1 MLQSSMKVE
10 IWSDVVCPWCYIGK
24 RRFEAALA
32 MFEHRDDVEL
42 VWRSFELDPSTP
54 HSNDIQGTYAERLA
68 RKYRTSLEQA
78 EGMLA
83 NMTQVAASEGLRFRF
98 DLSRGGNTFD
108 AHRLLHLAL
117 ERGVQDELKER
128 LDKATFSEGLAVS
141 DHDSLT
147 ALAVEVGLDEAEV
160 RDVLASDRYADA
172 VRADEAAARE
182 LDITGVP
189 FFVVDGKYGISG
201 AQPADR
207 LLRVLERAWS
217 ERPKIT
223 VLAGDDD
230 GTGVADGPGCE
241 GDSCAI

>member
-1 MLQSSMKVE
+1 MLQRTMKVE

-32 MFEHRDDVEL
+32 KFEHRDEVEL

-54 HSNDIQGTYAERLA
+54 HSKDMRGTYAERLA
-68 RKYRTSLEQA
+68 RKYRTSPEQA
-78 EGMLA
+78 QGMLD
-83 NMTQVAASEGLRFRF
+83 NMTQVAATEGLEFRF

-141 DHDSLT
+141 DHDALA
-147 ALAVEVGLDEAEV
+147 ALAVEVGLPEDEV
-160 RDVLASDRYADA
+160 RDVLAGDRYAEA

-189 FFVVDGKYGISG
+189 FFVFDEKFAISG

-207 LLRVLERAWS
+207 LLRVLQRAYDPVPT
-217 ERPKIT
+217 RP
-223 VLAGDDD
+223 
-230 GTGVADGPGCE
+230 
-241 GDSCAI
+241 